1 MEEGKTLIASSYELC
16 KNAMERDWGGGGVI
30 IGETAG
36 HTLAAWLD
44 VATLKVQHVSL
55 Q

>member
-16 KNAMERDWGGGGVI
+16 KNTRERDWGGGGVI
-30 IGETAG
+30 TGETAG